1 MAPVPAGIEA
11 PPDGCE
17 SGARPPRA
25 QREAVA
31 LGFFLA
37 FASAGCSVFGYPGGV
52 SGPLPAAPPNLDEPL
67 PSTYVVK
74 GVRYTTLALSEGFR
88 DVGIAS
94 WYGEPFHG
102 QLTASGE
109 VYDMYALTAAHRSL
123 PLPTC
128 VEVRRL
134 DDDRTVLVRVN
145 DRGPFVFDPRGERII
160 DLSYSAAMAIGL
172 VWPGT
177 TEVEIRA
184 LDDDR
189 C

>member
-1 MAPVPAGIEA
+1 MSAPSEA
-11 PPDGCE
+11 PPHSHE
-17 SGARPPRA
+17 SGVRPGCTRARG
-25 QREAVA
+25 VT

-37 FASAGCSVFGYPGGV
+37 LGPAGCSAFGYPGGV
-52 SGPLPAAPPNLDEPL
+52 SGPLPASPPSPDEPL
-67 PSTYVVK
+67 PSAYVVK
-74 GVRYTTLALSEGFR
+74 GVRYTTLASSEGFR

-134 DDDRTVLVRVN
+134 DDDRTVVVRVN
-145 DRGPFVFDPRGERII
+145 DRGPFVFDPRGDRII
-160 DLSYSAAMAIGL
+160 DLSYSAAMALDL

-177 TEVEIRA
+177 AEVEIRA
-184 LDDDR
+184 LDDER